1 MKSLLIAI
9 ISTLLTSNALLAE
22 TTVHDCYVI
31 SSRTLRCSS
40 NIGDSFVTFKISAA
54 EERKIDKI
62 TDRLI
67 ANNKKQLELLKKS
80 EELKLI
86 IRELDFQKELL
97 SFDQKIAKVYNPN
110 ITQNPN
116 IESLDNQIKPLD
128 DKRSRYEADLA
139 RYKIEHG
146 KLQRDRDGYGNKR
159 KR

>member
-9 ISTLLTSNALLAE
+9 ISTLLTSNILLAE

-40 NIGDSFVTFKISAA
+40 NIGDSFITFKISAA

-62 TDRLI
+62 GDRLF
-67 ANNKKQLELLKKS
+67 ANNKKQIELQKKI
-80 EELKLI
+80 EELMLM
-86 IRELDFQKELL
+86 IRELSFKKELL
-97 SFDQKIAKVYNPN
+97 SFDQDVEKIHNPN
-110 ITQNPN
+110 ITQNPD

-139 RYKIEHG
+139 RYKLEHEE
-146 KLQRDRDGYGNKR
+146 LQRVSDGYGNKR